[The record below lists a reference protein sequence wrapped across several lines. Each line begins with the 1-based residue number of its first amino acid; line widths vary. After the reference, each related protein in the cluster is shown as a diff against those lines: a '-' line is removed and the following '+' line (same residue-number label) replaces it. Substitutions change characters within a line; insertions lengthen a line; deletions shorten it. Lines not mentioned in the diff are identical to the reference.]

1 MLIAETR
8 APADGGLGVTENELL
23 TLVMSA
29 ANRLKRFACH
39 LCGDADGA

>member
-1 MLIAETR
+1 MLIAETQ

-29 ANRLKRFACH
+29 AYRL
-39 LCGDADGA
+39 